1 MTTDKKIEK
10 IKDTLTKALTKKQ
23 IEKALAHLGPAK
35 THVHNAIYD
44 LGKDGDGVEQ
54 FLFEAS
60 EAINYL
66 EGAISAVT
74 HDERSEP

>member
-1 MTTDKKIEK
+1 MTTEKKIEK
-10 IKDTLTKALTKKQ
+10 IKDALTKAVTQRQ
-23 IEKALAHLGPAK
+23 IERALAHLGPAK

-44 LGKDGDGVEQ
+44 LGKEGDGVEQ
-54 FLFEAS
+54 FLFEAR

-74 HDERSEP
+74 ATP